1 MTENEKKQYKRV
13 LMNKILSFLH
23 SIKMNEKTL
32 KFNNVQ
38 VIKKEIH
45 TSKQPIVLSSV
56 FIIKIVVSDKSEHS
70 PKGFLYFIGYK

>member
-45 TSKQPIVLSSV
+45 TSKRPIVLSSV
-56 FIIKIVVSDKSEHS
+56 LIIKIVVSDKSEHS
-70 PKGFLYFIGYK
+70 PKGF

>member
-13 LMNKILSFLH
+13 LMNKILSFLQ

-38 VIKKEIH
+38 VNKKEIH

-56 FIIKIVVSDKSEHS
+56 LIIKIVVSDKSEHS
-70 PKGFLYFIGYK
+70 PKGF

>member
-56 FIIKIVVSDKSEHS
+56 LIMKIVVSDKFEHS
-70 PKGFLYFIGYK
+70 PKGF

>member
-32 KFNNVQ
+32 KFSNVQ
-38 VIKKEIH
+38 VIKKEVH

-56 FIIKIVVSDKSEHS
+56 LIIKIVVSDKSEHS
-70 PKGFLYFIGYK
+70 PKGFWYFIGYK

>member
-1 MTENEKKQYKRV
+1 
-13 LMNKILSFLH
+13 
-23 SIKMNEKTL
+23 MNEKTL

-56 FIIKIVVSDKSEHS
+56 LIMKIVVSDKFEHS
-70 PKGFLYFIGYK
+70 PKGF

>member
-1 MTENEKKQYKRV
+1 MNE
-13 LMNKILSFLH
+13 ILSFLH

-56 FIIKIVVSDKSEHS
+56 LIIKIVVSDKFEHS
-70 PKGFLYFIGYK
+70 PKGF

>member
-56 FIIKIVVSDKSEHS
+56 LIIKIVVSDKSEHS
-70 PKGFLYFIGYK
+70 PKGF

>member
-23 SIKMNEKTL
+23 SIKTNEKTL

-56 FIIKIVVSDKSEHS
+56 LIIKIVVSDKSEHS
-70 PKGFLYFIGYK
+70 PKGF